1 MNVIAVIIL
10 IILLFEFALGLVS
23 NLLNLKSLKM
33 ELPETLSDVYEPKE
47 YRRSQEYTRSKT
59 YFDLL
64 SGAFQLLVFLV
75 FWLLGGFNLL
85 DTFARG
91 IVEHPIATGLIYI
104 GVLMLLHTLL
114 SLPFSIYA
122 TFVIEEQFGFNKTT
136 PKTFV
141 LDIVK
146 GTGLLVVLGCPLL
159 AAVLGFFEYAGGMA
173 WIYVWGSVT
182 LFSLTMAFIAPSWI
196 MPLFNKFTPMEPGDL
211 KDSIFGYAKSVD
223 FTISNILVMDGS
235 KRSNKANAFFT
246 GFGKNKRIA
255 LFDTLIE
262 KHTITEIVAVV
273 AHEIGH
279 YKKRHIPIGILIGV
293 CSTGVL
299 FFFLSLILDTS
310 QLYDAFGMEKQSIYS
325 GLVFFGFLYTP
336 VELVLSAGR
345 MAISRYH
352 EYQADLWSIQTTG
365 DPTSLV
371 DGLKRLSADSLSN
384 LTPHPLQVFLNASH
398 PPLLQRISAM
408 QKHTV

>member
-10 IILLFEFALGLVS
+10 IVLLFEFVLGLVS

-33 ELPETLSDVYEPKE
+33 ELPESLTDVYEPDK

-59 YFDLL
+59 YFDLV
-64 SGAFQLLVFLV
+64 SGAFSLLVLLI

-85 DTFARG
+85 DTFAQG
-91 IVEHPIATGLIYI
+91 IVDHPIVTGLIYI
-104 GVLMLLHTLL
+104 GVLMLLHTLI
-114 SLPFSIYA
+114 SLPFGIYS

-136 PKTFV
+136 PRTFV

-146 GTGLLVVLGCPLL
+146 GTCLLVVLGCPLL
-159 AAVLGFFEYAGGMA
+159 AVVLVFFEYAGELA
-173 WIYVWGSVT
+173 WIYGWVSVT
-182 LFSLTMAFIAPSWI
+182 IFSLTMAFIAPTWI
-196 MPLFNKFTPMEPGDL
+196 MPLFNKFTPMESGDL
-211 KDSIFGYAKSVD
+211 KDSIFNYAKSVD

-262 KHTITEIVAVV
+262 KHSTSEIVAVV

-293 CSTGVL
+293 CSTGLL
-299 FFFLSLILDTS
+299 FYLLSLILDTS
-310 QLYDAFGMEKQSIYS
+310 QLYDAFGMEEQSIYS

-336 VELVLSAGR
+336 VELVLSTGR

-371 DGLKRLSADSLSN
+371 AGLKRLSSDTLSN
-384 LTPHPLQVFLNASH
+384 LTPHPLQVFLTASH
-398 PPLLQRISAM
+398 PPLLQRISAIH
-408 QKHTV
+408 KYKG